1 MNTCQ
6 LGNSSSATLALQ
18 LNFFQP
24 CKQNKKKFKNS
35 RVSAT
40 IKFFIVDI
48 NKMGVMKTA
57 VKMDMTQSMSNAD
70 RRPLEKLSL
79 VDVVQE
85 KCSGVNH
92 TALFLV
98 NVDQ

>member
-18 LNFFQP
+18 LNFFQR
-24 CKQNKKKFKNS
+24 KQNKKKFKNS
-35 RVSAT
+35 SF
-40 IKFFIVDI
+40 IFFYCRRKQDGRDE
-48 NKMGVMKTA
+48 NSSKNGHWW
-57 VKMDMTQSMSNAD
+57 SMSNAD
-70 RRPLEKLSL
+70 RRALEKLSL

-85 KCSGVNH
+85 KCSGVDH

>member
-18 LNFFQP
+18 LNFFQR
-24 CKQNKKKFKNS
+24 KQNKKKFKNS
-35 RVSAT
+35 SF
-40 IKFFIVDI
+40 IFFFIVDV